1 MNVVEYLHAQSPSR
15 AVRLKASV
23 LHLQRLT
30 HDFWHLQETSS
41 MQLWSASG
49 SCELPQVVVSC
60 LRCRCSSMV
69 CIVLQSLTNPSWL
82 VGGVLVLAAVSDP
95 THVHLDILPCWHVP
109 PKLPSLEGLAVHCSS
124 LRRVSFW
131 PCPCICWFDHITG
144 SRTSRWCTLHHLVC
158 HLVRRT
164 AVSAPQLNLA
174 VPSRLPMR
182 SSCHV

>member
-1 MNVVEYLHAQSPSR
+1 MSWNIFVEILTCYGVIYKVGCVLTFYNGLIIEARYTSVLKICEHKRCHVNQFSAAKSKWMLWNIFMRSPLHSER

-82 VGGVLVLAAVSDP
+82 VAGVLMLAVVSDP
-95 THVHLDILPCWHVP
+95 TQVHFDI
-109 PKLPSLEGLAVHCSS
+109 G
-124 LRRVSFW
+124 
-131 PCPCICWFDHITG
+131 
-144 SRTSRWCTLHHLVC
+144 
-158 HLVRRT
+158 
-164 AVSAPQLNLA
+164 Q
-174 VPSRLPMR
+174 
-182 SSCHV
+182 